1 MKTASYRLIF
11 AILVLCGVNGNAS
24 AATPM
29 PGKGGLNV
37 PAECA
42 GSIALNDQSRT
53 APDARAGAVIAAEP
67 PEELVLEDY
76 LEWHGRVA
84 GGSALNVLMPW
95 AELHHNAN

>member
-1 MKTASYRLIF
+1 MKTASYQLIF
-11 AILVLCGVNGNAS
+11 AILVLCGVNGNVS
-24 AATPM
+24 AATPA

-37 PAECA
+37 PAEC
-42 GSIALNDQSRT
+42 GGTIALNDQARPESEV
-53 APDARAGAVIAAEP
+53 RAGAVIAAEP

-95 AELHHNAN
+95 AALHHNAN